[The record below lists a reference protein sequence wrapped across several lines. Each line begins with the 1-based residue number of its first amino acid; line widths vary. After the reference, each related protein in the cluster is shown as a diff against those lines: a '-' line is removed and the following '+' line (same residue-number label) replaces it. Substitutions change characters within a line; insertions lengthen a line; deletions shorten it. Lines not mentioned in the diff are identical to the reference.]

1 MNMYNRNKIKS
12 FKNYLNST
20 KIIKFCFKSVEQ
32 LNICH
37 LLKKKKK
44 KDCEIEVVR
53 QNKAAKR
60 QKLLF

>member
-12 FKNYLNST
+12 FKQYLNST

-32 LNICH
+32 INICH

-44 KDCEIEVVR
+44 KDCEIEVV
-53 QNKAAKR
+53 Q
-60 QKLLF
+60 QK